1 MQNLHFI
8 STSTYYRDVLEN
20 IYKYNIDNINDFLY
34 LEEMK
39 FRTWKYGKSEDK
51 NVGKVL
57 IPGEIEIDFVY
68 KDTNIHVK
76 HESIRDNENNLD

>member
-20 IYKYNIDNINDFLY
+20 IYKYNTDTINDFLY

-39 FRTWKYGKSEDK
+39 FRTYKYGRSEDK
-51 NVGKVL
+51 NVGNNAK
-57 IPGEIEIDFVY
+57 FTFY
-68 KDTNIHVK
+68 FNIY
-76 HESIRDNENNLD
+76 IL